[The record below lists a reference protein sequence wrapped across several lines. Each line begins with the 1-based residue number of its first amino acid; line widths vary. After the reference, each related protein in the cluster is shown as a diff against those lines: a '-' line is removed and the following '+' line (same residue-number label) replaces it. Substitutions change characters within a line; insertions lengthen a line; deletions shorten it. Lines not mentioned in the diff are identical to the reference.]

1 MTRVF
6 SRCFFGGVL
15 TALLVALAAPAFAG
29 GVVYTS
35 WGKAI
40 GGYDPVAY
48 FTDGS
53 RSRGFIEVYPRLHGS
68 HLAFCQRQEPRCLR
82 RHAGKIRASIWRVL
96 RLGG

>member
-6 SRCFFGGVL
+6 SRCFFGGAL

-48 FTDGS
+48 FTDGKLYLNYS
-53 RSRGFIEVYPRLHGS
+53 KGV
-68 HLAFCQRQEPRCLR
+68 QRQWVDGGPRTLIK
-82 RHAGKIRASIWRVL
+82 AGDKNWPDLKSNLAN
-96 RLGG
+96 